1 MPIVAA
7 LLKYG
12 QDNFAVLIVE
22 YVDVKELTIL
32 PILGILVKINKAGS
46 KRNRFLV

>member
-1 MPIVAA
+1 MPIVQS

-22 YVDVKELTIL
+22 YVDVKIL
-32 PILGILVKINKAGS
+32 NL
-46 KRNRFLV
+46 R